1 MGGSALQGPVVVL
14 LMVGSSWALL
24 LDGWVSLGWHA
35 VHHMLLRGMLML
47 VVLLDWNHVRLE
59 ILLLLVLLTDLN
71 HVGIH
76 LQLLSDRAVLSL
88 QVQHTLV
95 LAATGTPAQ
104 RFVDAFGDLVLD
116 LLGLASEQR
125 LSFLGSLALNLLLGL
140 GIFEV
145 TFQLCDACLRR
156 LVLLLEEDHLLLM
169 TAHHLV
175 HRFAVLVGD
184 FGELPVELRAEELLQ
199 LLLLLGHR
207 LLVLFQICL
216 PLFFQGLDLRLPFLD
231 LQVHVVGDLVEVK
244 DPLLE
249 PGRPCL
255 ALSQLC
261 VKLRA
266 LALCLAPLLPLC
278 LGIAAL
284 LVLQLVK
291 LSLKLVTLLGALDQ
305 LCSLRILDRV

>member
-1 MGGSALQGPVVVL
+1 MLLRDEPARDHLATCDKRSRRVPWLVLQVVDAQSLADLAGAEEYLVGGSALQCPVVVL

-24 LDGWVSLGWHA
+24 LDGWVSLGWQA
-35 VHHMLLRGMLML
+35 VHHMLLRSVLML
-47 VVLLDWNHVRLE
+47 VVLLDRNHVRLK
-59 ILLLLVLLTDLN
+59 ILLLLLVLLTDLN

-76 LQLLSDRAVLSL
+76 LHLLRDWAVLSL

-140 GIFEV
+140 GIFQVAFE
-145 TFQLCDACLRR
+145 LSDAGLRR

-199 LLLLLGHR
+199 LLLLLRHR
-207 LLVLFQICL
+207 LLVLFKIC
-216 PLFFQGLDLRLPFLD
+216 
-231 LQVHVVGDLVEVK
+231 
-244 DPLLE
+244 
-249 PGRPCL
+249 
-255 ALSQLC
+255 
-261 VKLRA
+261 
-266 LALCLAPLLPLC
+266 
-278 LGIAAL
+278 
-284 LVLQLVK
+284 
-291 LSLKLVTLLGALDQ
+291 
-305 LCSLRILDRV
+305 